1 MTACYAHEYPDD
13 SVAAEVMPCRACGHY
28 VWEHSHDLA
37 EGGGGPYRRLVTR
50 HMAQYMYDLAR
61 HGLSKVPYIRLPP
74 PDLRPRYQMMMD
86 RQPPAC
92 EWVEAQMNKAI
103 RRADAID
110 VSTYADLAAG
120 YRRYITHR
128 GEVFSEP
135 FTPPPPVPATGHYS
149 IGGYQP

>member
-1 MTACYAHEYPDD
+1 MSVCYAHEYPDD

-61 HGLSKVPYIRLPP
+61 HGLSKVPHAQLPQ

-86 RQPPAC
+86 RTPGVC
-92 EWVEAQMNKAI
+92 EWVAAKGL
-103 RRADAID
+103 RPDRADAID
-110 VSTYADLAAG
+110 VSTINDR
-120 YRRYITHR
+120 YRRYLTHD
-128 GEVFSEP
+128 GKAFSEP
-135 FTPPPPVPATGHYS
+135 FTPPPPVPAPGHFS

>member
-1 MTACYAHEYPDD
+1 MTVCYAHEYPDD
-13 SVAAEVMPCRACGHY
+13 SVAAEVMPCRVCGHY

-61 HGLSKVPYIRLPP
+61 HGLSKVPQAQLPP

-86 RQPPAC
+86 RQPTVTGWYDA
-92 EWVEAQMNKAI
+92 VR
-103 RRADAID
+103 RRAEIDAWMDAPSDADRERIIPG
-110 VSTYADLAAG
+110 STTIHPD
-120 YRRYITHR
+120 
-128 GEVFSEP
+128 
-135 FTPPPPVPATGHYS
+135 PVPATGHYS